1 MNLFKFPSIAVLTLT
16 LYGCA
21 TTTGGIGKF
30 GEDLDVKTCEGA
42 GDAHEDKYTIIETSY
57 TPSFQESTPI
67 KHFSGIK
74 NVKID
79 GSKLLL
85 SLIDK
90 SLYEEYSTPLV
101 TKLDEIHHDAHL
113 LLPFLGGLIYVPFS
127 IAFSPFLIWDKKWRT
142 DVFSGSTNFVFGC
155 TEKRL
160 QSPELDFTKKTK
172 TGKTEWRDS
181 PSPHTFLISG
191 FDKDYERDGYH
202 HTSQGVDIDI
212 SKAILNT
219 DLTKKTTVK
228 ITCLDCDLLGP
239 EEQNLYKDVKKTVE
253 ITADFREIKATLV
266 AEEKTK
272 EKLQAQLDKE
282 AAIQRTIDKKEDLQR
297 RKETQGVPL
306 NKFKAQ
312 CTKLGF
318 KVGTTDFGNCVLE
331 LNDSK

>member
-1 MNLFKFPSIAVLTLT
+1 MNPFKFLSIAVLTMSLV
-16 LYGCA
+16 GCA
-21 TTTGGIGKF
+21 TTTGGVGKF

-42 GDAHEDKYTIIETSY
+42 GKEHEDKYTIVETSY

-127 IAFSPFLIWDKKWRT
+127 IAFSPILIWDKKYRSSKYWN
-142 DVFSGSTNFVFGC
+142 VLPGLSKFAFGC
-155 TEKRL
+155 TEKKL
-160 QSPELDFTKKTK
+160 LNKEPELTQKVKTDK
-172 TGKTEWRDS
+172 SEWRDS
-181 PSPHTFLISG
+181 QSPHKFLISG
-191 FDKDYERDGYH
+191 FDKDYEREGDH
-202 HTSQGVDIDI
+202 NTSQGVDIDI

-219 DLTKKTTVK
+219 DLTKNTTVK
-228 ITCLDCDLLGP
+228 ITCLDCDILGP

-266 AEEKTK
+266 AEETIK
-272 EKLQAQLDKE
+272 ELVEHTRQS
-282 AAIQRTIDKKEDLQR
+282 
-297 RKETQGVPL
+297 
-306 NKFKAQ
+306 
-312 CTKLGF
+312 
-318 KVGTTDFGNCVLE
+318 
-331 LNDSK
+331 ND

>member
-1 MNLFKFPSIAVLTLT
+1 MF

-21 TTTGGIGKF
+21 TTTGSVGKF

-42 GDAHEDKYTIIETSY
+42 GDAHEDKYTIVETSH
-57 TPSFQESTPI
+57 TSSFHESTPI

-74 NVKID
+74 NVKIES
-79 GSKLLL
+79 SKLLL

-101 TKLDEIHHDAHL
+101 TKLDEIHHDAHPL
-113 LLPFLGGLIYVPFS
+113 LGVFGLTILLPIYAVATPFLG
-127 IAFSPFLIWDKKWRT
+127 WDKEWWSK
-142 DVFSGSTNFVFGC
+142 TNPFTGVPNYTFGC
-155 TEKRL
+155 TEKKL
-160 QSPELDFTKKTK
+160 LSPEHDLTKKTK